1 MTKKFF
7 VGFISV
13 LVSVILVP
21 NIMAAQSDV
30 APKPTLLQI
39 KLWSLENRTFG
50 RCLIC
55 LNAEIVDTI
64 TSRGECEAFVQEVL
78 SGDSYTAW
86 QEDKSSYNVQ
96 IVTFD
101 ELDKLH
107 LPKHHSRREDIL
119 NLLTNLP
126 DSVVIGMKAIKC
138 DWQYKHKRFLS
149 FGFGTDDTSLFADMV
164 ATYIVWP
171 KHPYKPFPWWYIAMG
186 VTIAAVGIIWLIAR
200 LFNRKNSALY
210 KKLQEVNMANV
221 DMNLDK
227 FRTQI
232 YTSEYYAKIQR
243 ILELYKKAC
252 YYEEHFDAIDM
263 AQLQQDI
270 NQHLNN
276 YLVRLKWLYPNLTAI
291 DIDMCSLYILGLSR
305 TDISIVMERDRSTIY
320 RREKMLLRDVF
331 PNAQTLNTAL
341 DELRNKK

>member
-13 LVSVILVP
+13 LVSVILVS

-39 KLWSLENRTFG
+39 KLWSLENRAFG

-64 TSRGECEAFVQEVL
+64 SSRGECEAFVQEVL

-138 DWQYKHKRFLS
+138 DWQYKHKRFSS
-149 FGFGTDDTSLFADMV
+149 FGFGTDDTSLFADMG
-164 ATYIVWP
+164 AAYKDVWA
-171 KHPYKPFPWWYIAMG
+171 KQYK
-186 VTIAAVGIIWLIAR
+186 
-200 LFNRKNSALY
+200 
-210 KKLQEVNMANV
+210 
-221 DMNLDK
+221 
-227 FRTQI
+227 
-232 YTSEYYAKIQR
+232 
-243 ILELYKKAC
+243 
-252 YYEEHFDAIDM
+252 
-263 AQLQQDI
+263 
-270 NQHLNN
+270 
-276 YLVRLKWLYPNLTAI
+276 
-291 DIDMCSLYILGLSR
+291 
-305 TDISIVMERDRSTIY
+305 
-320 RREKMLLRDVF
+320 
-331 PNAQTLNTAL
+331 
-341 DELRNKK
+341 